1 MVIHDWD
8 DDRAAVILG
17 NCREAMKGDGRLLL
31 VETVLP
37 DGDEPHV
44 GQLLD
49 LAMLVYSGGQERNVS
64 SYRSLLSR
72 AGFKLAR
79 VIGSATPM
87 SVVEAVPD

>member
-1 MVIHDWD
+1 
-8 DDRAAVILG
+8 
-17 NCREAMKGDGRLLL
+17 
-31 VETVLP
+31 
-37 DGDEPHV
+37 
-44 GQLLD
+44 
-49 LAMLVYSGGQERNVS
+49 MLVYSGGQERNVS